1 MTHIYERVYIFPFI
15 LYVSFTYV
23 LVMELSHD
31 AEIMVG
37 KQGIIPFKKGS
48 YIYVGSAPS
57 EKRLERHLRKNKKLF
72 WHIDYFLEKA
82 RITNIYIAKGK
93 ECDVAQKIDLPFIK
107 GFGCSDCTC
116 VSHLFYGDLPESIDV
131 NQYY

>member
-1 MTHIYERVYIFPFI
+1 MD
-15 LYVSFTYV
+15 YVSFTYV
-23 LVMELSHD
+23 LIMELLND
-31 AEIMVG
+31 TQIVVG
-37 KQGIIPFKKGS
+37 KLGVILFKKGT

-82 RITNIYIAKGK
+82 HITSIYKVEGR
-93 ECDVAQKIDLPFIK
+93 ECDVAQNIDLPCIK

-116 VSHLFYGDLPESIDV
+116 LSHLFYGDLPESIKV
-131 NQYY
+131 EQYY